1 MAKTIIL
8 LPTYNEIENLADMV
22 NTLLALPIPD
32 VEIMVL
38 DDNSPDGTGQAA
50 DELAAQ
56 NPGKVHPVHRKKK
69 EGLGRAYR
77 DGYERALAAGADY
90 IVQMDCDFSHP
101 PDRLPEM
108 LAKAQEPGVDMVI
121 GSRYVKGGS
130 LDSEWGWHRKLLSR
144 FANQI
149 YVRLILGTRVQ
160 DATGGFRVWS
170 RNVLEGI
177 NFEWIRANGYI
188 FQTEMAY
195 VTERLGYNP
204 YEVPIH
210 FSERREGQ
218 SKMDLKIQVEAAL
231 RVWQVLFRHRHL
243 KPSDREAVP
252 VSD

>member
-22 NTLLALPIPD
+22 HTLLALPIPNL
-32 VEIMVL
+32 EIMVL
-38 DDNSPDGTGQAA
+38 DDNSPDGTGQLA
-50 DELAAQ
+50 DQLAEE
-56 NPGKVHPVHRKKK
+56 NPGRVHAIHRLKK

-77 DGYERALAAGADY
+77 DGYERAMAAGADFV
-90 IVQMDCDFSHP
+90 VQMDCDFSHP
-101 PDRLPEM
+101 PDKLPEM
-108 LAKAQEPGVDMVI
+108 LAKAQEPGIDVVI
-121 GSRYVKGGS
+121 GSRYIKGGS

-144 FANQI
+144 FANQV
-149 YVRLILGTRVQ
+149 YVNLILGTRVE

-170 RNVLEGI
+170 REVLQGI

-195 VTERLGYNP
+195 VTERLGYTT

-243 KPSDREAVP
+243 KPADRSVAV
-252 VSD
+252 VSE